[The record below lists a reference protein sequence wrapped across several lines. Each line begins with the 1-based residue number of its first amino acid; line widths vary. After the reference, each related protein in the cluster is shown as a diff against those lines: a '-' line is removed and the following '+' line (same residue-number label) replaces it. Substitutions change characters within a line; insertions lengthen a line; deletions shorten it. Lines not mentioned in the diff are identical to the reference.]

1 MKPNAK
7 LTEAQ
12 RAVLDLANGTLT
24 VLQISEHLG
33 RNFRSVRNDIIALRS
48 KGYDPQL
55 GARPLRRSIQ
65 QMVEDPLSEKLLWKE
80 FRVGETIIV
89 DVENGEV
96 VFRAIEGIELVF
108 DPEKFEDVAV
118 ESRLL
123 KMRYEG

>member
-55 GARPLRRSIQ
+55 ADVSGQTINALLSGLPKDVRDELISSIPVGA
-65 QMVEDPLSEKLLWKE
+65 
-80 FRVGETIIV
+80 TAV
-89 DVENGEV
+89 DEI
-96 VFRAIEGIELVF
+96 R
-108 DPEKFEDVAV
+108 
-118 ESRLL
+118 SRLISFYQDL
-123 KMRYEG
+123 IQ